1 MTHVSKQ
8 IIVTDPR
15 GRLLTRTVEQ
25 LMDDGHGGTRLVRTT
40 AAARCRG
47 CWRPVADAEQLS
59 GRCMWCG
66 QGPLCTLCIAR
77 CGACSRILCA
87 RCRRGFV
94 WGRALIAACPACL
107 RSLSRRALRDQIVA
121 ERQAAFQAAVQRRRE
136 RMAEVA
142 MRLQMLR
149 MGVTSVPPVPP
160 APPRGQQRAFRR

>member
-8 IIVTDPR
+8 IIVTDPQ

-25 LMDDGHGGTRLVRTT
+25 LMDDGRGGTRLVRTT

-47 CWRPVADAEQLS
+47 CWRPMADADRLS
-59 GRCMWCG
+59 GQCMWCG
-66 QGPLCTLCIAR
+66 RGPLCTCAVP
-77 CGACSRILCA
+77 CGCCSRILCA

-107 RSLSRRALRDQIVA
+107 RSLNRRALRDQIVA
-121 ERQAAFQAAVQRRRE
+121 ERQAAFQAAVQLRRE

-149 MGVTSVPPVPP
+149 MGVASAP
-160 APPRGQQRAFRR
+160 AGGQQRAFRR